1 MKISLNEPVY
11 IDTKLPKLPT
21 LVRCVANVF
30 PEYFQ
35 VMMIME
41 NERFTIIEKIR
52 QINYLVNS
60 LVKPLLSRNFC
71 QKNVRV
77 NFRNFHTVRLKYKRT
92 ILRENDIQCK
102 VQSVAF
108 TEFLQ

>member
-1 MKISLNEPVY
+1 MYYLHSVKNPEIYSLHAFHSV
-11 IDTKLPKLPT
+11 
-21 LVRCVANVF
+21 
-30 PEYFQ
+30 
-35 VMMIME
+35 
-41 NERFTIIEKIR
+41 EKREILSHKKKKRKNR
-52 QINYLVNS
+52 QINSLAIS